1 MNFLIVAYDGKD
13 KDALERRMRVRP
25 DHFSNV
31 MRIKETGHV
40 HCAGGITNETGQL
53 IGSML
58 MVSFDTREQLDD
70 YLKTEPYVVNNVWQD
85 IRIDTCNV
93 AIKDDELISK

>member
-13 KDALERRMRVRP
+13 ENALERRMRVRP
-25 DHFSNV
+25 DHFANV
-31 MRIKETGHV
+31 LKIKEKGHV
-40 HCAGGITNETGQL
+40 HCAGGITNEAGQL
-53 IGSML
+53 VGSML
-58 MVSFDTREQLDD
+58 VVSFDTREQLDE

-93 AIKDDELISK
+93 AIKDDVLISK

>member
-13 KDALERRMRVRP
+13 ENALERRMRVRP
-25 DHFSNV
+25 DHFANV
-31 MRIKETGHV
+31 LKIKEKGHV
-40 HCAGGITNETGQL
+40 HCAGGITNEEGKL

-58 MVSFDTREQLDD
+58 VVSFDTREQLDE

-93 AIKDDELISK
+93 ALKDDVLITK

>member
-13 KDALERRMRVRP
+13 ENALERRMSVREK
-25 DHFSNV
+25 HFANV
-31 MRIKETGHV
+31 MKIQEKDHV
-40 HCAGGITNETGQL
+40 HCAGGITNEAGQL
-53 IGSML
+53 VGSML
-58 MVSFDTREQLDD
+58 VVSFDTREQLDE

-93 AIKDDELISK
+93 AIKDDVLISK

>member
-13 KDALERRMRVRP
+13 EGALERRMRVRP
-25 DHFSNV
+25 DHFANV
-31 MRIKETGHV
+31 MKIREKGHV
-40 HCAGGITNETGQL
+40 HCAGGITNEAGQL

-58 MVSFDTREQLDD
+58 VVSFDTREQLDE

-93 AIKDDELISK
+93 AIKDDVLISK

>member
-13 KDALERRMRVRP
+13 EDALTRRMRVRP
-25 DHFSNV
+25 DHFANV

-40 HCAGGITNETGQL
+40 HCAGGITNEAGQL

-58 MVSFDTREQLDD
+58 VVSFDTREQLDA

-93 AIKDDELISK
+93 AIKDGELISK

>member
-13 KDALERRMRVRP
+13 EGALERRMRVRP
-25 DHFSNV
+25 DHFANV
-31 MRIKETGHV
+31 MKIREKGHV
-40 HCAGGITNETGQL
+40 HCAGGITNEAGQL

-58 MVSFDTREQLDD
+58 VVSFDTREQLDE

-93 AIKDDELISK
+93 AIKDDVLITM

>member
-13 KDALERRMRVRP
+13 EGALERRMRVRP
-25 DHFSNV
+25 DHFANV
-31 MRIKETGHV
+31 MKIREKGHV
-40 HCAGGITNETGQL
+40 HCAGGITNEAGQL
-53 IGSML
+53 VGSML
-58 MVSFDTREQLDD
+58 VVSFDTREQLDE

-93 AIKDDELISK
+93 AIKDDVLITM

>member
-13 KDALERRMRVRP
+13 EHALERRMRVRP
-25 DHFSNV
+25 DHFANV
-31 MRIKETGHV
+31 LRIKEKGHV
-40 HCAGGITNETGQL
+40 HCAGGITNEEGQL

-58 MVSFDTREQLDD
+58 VVSFDTREQLDE
-70 YLKTEPYVVNNVWQD
+70 YLRTEPYVVNNVWQD

>member
-13 KDALERRMRVRP
+13 ENALERRMSVREK
-25 DHFSNV
+25 HFANV
-31 MRIKETGHV
+31 MKIQEKGHV
-40 HCAGGITNETGQL
+40 HCAGGITNEAGQL
-53 IGSML
+53 VGSML
-58 MVSFDTREQLDD
+58 VVSFDTREQLDE

-93 AIKDDELISK
+93 AIRDNVLISK

>member
-13 KDALERRMRVRP
+13 ENALERRMSVREK
-25 DHFSNV
+25 HFANV
-31 MRIKETGHV
+31 MKIQGKGHV
-40 HCAGGITNETGQL
+40 HCAGGITNEAGQL
-53 IGSML
+53 VGSML
-58 MVSFDTREQLDD
+58 VVSFDTREQLDE

-93 AIKDDELISK
+93 AIKDNVLISK